1 MKRRPTEIA
10 LDPARSDAL
19 RDRAE
24 PLLSDPGDEHLGRV
38 DPGFLGDG
46 LHLVRIDDSWFT
58 GDVVTKGRVG
68 RKVDAL
74 FFAISCWQKGRK
86 KVTHYQYDYHLLSIS
101 LDPRHSPSNSSCCK
115 PG

>member
-10 LDPARSDAL
+10 LDPTRSDAL
-19 RDRAE
+19 RDHAE
-24 PLLSDPGDEHLGRV
+24 PLLSDPGDEHLSRV

-58 GDVVTKGRVG
+58 GDVVTKGRIG

-74 FFAISCWQKGRK
+74 FFPVSCWQKG
-86 KVTHYQYDYHLLSIS
+86 
-101 LDPRHSPSNSSCCK
+101 
-115 PG
+115 